1 MRKPWYTIKAAA
13 AKEKKTAE
21 IMIYDEI
28 GESYWGDGV
37 TAKQFVKDLQALGV
51 LDLITLRINSP
62 GGNVFDAFA
71 IYNALVRNPA
81 RVETE
86 IDGMALSA
94 ASIVALAGEDVRMA
108 SNAMFMV
115 HNPYGIVMGDASAM
129 RKSAEMLDKMRDN
142 LADVYLTKTQKTVE
156 QVHGWMDAESWF
168 TAEEAEAEGFVDH
181 VTESYALAARFDLSR
196 FQRVP
201 QSVLALRHARDHYQ
215 PQLLR
220 LQQVAA
226 QHRRRSA

>member
-1 MRKPWYTIKAAA
+1 MKKPWYQIKAA
-13 AKEKKTAE
+13 KEKTAE

-28 GESYWGDGV
+28 GESYWGEGI

-108 SNAMFMV
+108 SNAMLMI
-115 HNPYGIVMGDASAM
+115 HNPWGMVMGEAAEM
-129 RKSAEMLDKMRDN
+129 RKAAEMLDKMRDN
-142 LADVYLTKTQKTVE
+142 LADVYMTKTKQTVE
-156 QVHGWMDAESWF
+156 QVQTWMDAETWF
-168 TAEEAEAEGFVDH
+168 TAEDAAAAGFIDRI
-181 VTESYALAARFDLSR
+181 TESYAIAARFDLSR
-196 FQRVP
+196 YQRVP
-201 QSVLALRHARDHYQ
+201 QAVLALRHARDHYH